1 MRREERAK
9 SVSRAVRVGLVCLVP
24 ALSLLLSLL
33 VTRPALAA
41 GQLAGQLNIQL
52 EAEAGVRSDGNYA
65 QRTTPVDPTGSE
77 PLSSRQQ
84 SFGRGGFNLNL
95 SYVLRRWELA
105 LVYSPFYEAGFQN
118 RDFAGLT
125 HRLNLSLSG
134 NLSART
140 TLRLSERLLSSPTL
154 ELFGPT
160 LGDTVV
166 SPRTG
171 RQLFQDFDAEIDS
184 DLTRRTVLFL
194 GADEF
199 LRTFKEPGLV
209 DSRGAGGRAGLR
221 FHLDEERQVE
231 LKAGA
236 SSYAFGPGRSANVA
250 VVTAAYSKVFE
261 RDSAVRLELGGFSV
275 TSQGGQVG
283 PVAGSQRE
291 LRSQGLQGVL
301 DLTHERERFRYNA
314 SLRHGVAPG
323 VGIGRPVVLDNLVL
337 GVSTVGR
344 RVTVGLSGSAAR
356 SQDFQN
362 AVDRQT
368 TAGSGRSSDRR
379 LVDFVAGNLDASWNF
394 TDWGRLHG
402 GYSRIWQSSRIAAF
416 DTVAYNRYFLGLAL
430 QIYHTGEKPENPA
443 EQGGLNVKPHTP

>member
-9 SVSRAVRVGLVCLVP
+9 SIPRAVKVGLVCLVP

-33 VTRPALAA
+33 IARPAQAA
-41 GQLAGQLNIQL
+41 GQLNMQL

-105 LVYSPFYEAGFQN
+105 MVYSPFYEAGFQN

-209 DSRGAGGRAGLR
+209 DSRGAGGAP
-221 FHLDEERQVE
+221 
-231 LKAGA
+231 ACA
-236 SSYAFGPGRSANVA
+236 STSTRSARSSSRPA
-250 VVTAAYSKVFE
+250 PPPTLSAPAARRTSRSSPPPTPRSSSGTAPFAWS
-261 RDSAVRLELGGFSV
+261 
-275 TSQGGQVG
+275 
-283 PVAGSQRE
+283 
-291 LRSQGLQGVL
+291 
-301 DLTHERERFRYNA
+301 
-314 SLRHGVAPG
+314 
-323 VGIGRPVVLDNLVL
+323 
-337 GVSTVGR
+337 
-344 RVTVGLSGSAAR
+344 SAA
-356 SQDFQN
+356 
-362 AVDRQT
+362 
-368 TAGSGRSSDRR
+368 
-379 LVDFVAGNLDASWNF
+379 
-394 TDWGRLHG
+394 
-402 GYSRIWQSSRIAAF
+402 SR
-416 DTVAYNRYFLGLAL
+416 
-430 QIYHTGEKPENPA
+430 
-443 EQGGLNVKPHTP
+443 